1 MFTSFCW
8 SLRSCVTDM
17 CECPVHKNCYC
28 ESFLAYTRACQREGI
43 RVHWEPQQ
51 NCAGEKFL
59 ADPPIRNSTT
69 VPKLV
74 MCSVAKSCLT
84 LQPHGLLSVRLLC
97 PRNSPGKKTGVGSH
111 FPPPGESSQPGDQ
124 TQVSHIAGRFFTV

>member
-59 ADPPIRNSTT
+59 ADPTIRNSTT

-84 LQPHGLLSVRLLC
+84 LQPHGLLSVRLSVHGILQA
-97 PRNSPGKKTGVGSH
+97 RILEWVAISKIALKENLMIGEWSH
-111 FPPPGESSQPGDQ
+111 PPW
-124 TQVSHIAGRFFTV
+124 AL